1 MKLSM
6 EKELNVAIEIDD
18 KIFINSKEGIL
29 YQSMSDNEILLLI
42 KNDKED
48 KEVKIKINKKV
59 K

>member
-6 EKELNVAIEIDD
+6 EKELNVAIEIDG

-48 KEVKIKINKKV
+48 KEVKIKINKRV